1 MKGEEDILD
10 ILSITRGTIGGY
22 RDSSTTLTETYEQSL
37 YNTLE
42 LIGDNNYSVL
52 REKTKNLNNYLYCQS
67 FLIYQPYKEKILK
80 NFKSPLHRL
89 PPPIF
94 FLPDLSD
101 RKTGLNEAGTILLV
115 SEITKFYIRYFCL
128 FNIVFLSVFKFHKSQ
143 IN

>member
-52 REKTKNLNNYLYCQS
+52 REKQ
-67 FLIYQPYKEKILK
+67 
-80 NFKSPLHRL
+80 
-89 PPPIF
+89 
-94 FLPDLSD
+94 
-101 RKTGLNEAGTILLV
+101 KT
-115 SEITKFYIRYFCL
+115 
-128 FNIVFLSVFKFHKSQ
+128 
-143 IN
+143 